1 MNRKP
6 NEWRDKPEVKLDS
19 TDAFLRCWRAISDGT
34 INKLVPDY
42 AVASAK
48 PEA

>member
-34 INKLVPDY
+34 INKLV
-42 AVASAK
+42 S
-48 PEA
+48 